1 MECLRAFSWFRFNR
15 RFLAESWFQRVLP
28 FDYLRIVYSFI
39 LAMVWFAEVPG
50 YWSFAGAAVII
61 AASV

>member
-1 MECLRAFSWFRFNR
+1 
-15 RFLAESWFQRVLP
+15 
-28 FDYLRIVYSFI
+28 
-39 LAMVWFAEVPG
+39 MVWFAEVPG